1 MPIFSDDVN
10 IFESYFKKTDN
21 LLDNNIITNIKDLLK
36 KVEDEELQN
45 KILKEI
51 KKLEIILNK

>member
-1 MPIFSDDVN
+1 MPIFSDDIN

-21 LLDNNIITNIKDLLK
+21 LLDNNIIKNIKDLLK
-36 KVEDEELQN
+36 EVQDKELQN